1 MALGKLQKY
10 AKAASKKEDALLD
23 GLEQYYRGQCSLGY
37 AAKTAGIPV
46 RALMDYMQKHKLP
59 YYSDAS
65 DAKEGLKRISEI
77 RSTI

>member
-10 AKAASKKEDALLD
+10 AKIATKKEVDLLD
-23 GLEQYYRGQCSLGY
+23 SLEDYYRGRGSLVH
-37 AAKTAGIPV
+37 AAETVNIPA

-65 DAKEGLKRISEI
+65 DAEEGLKRISEI
-77 RSTI
+77 RSAL